1 MAMLWRMSQALPHD
15 QSDPPAGTAPAPL
28 PDFTHVRDWIFD
40 LDNTLYRADNGI
52 FAQID
57 ANMTRYVANLLGME
71 RDTARAVQKQLYRDH
86 GTTLAGLI
94 AAHGIDPEPYL
105 AFVHDIDLAGLHP
118 DPDLHRALARLPGR
132 RFVFTN
138 GCRNHARRILERLG
152 LNDMFEQVWDIR
164 TIGFVPKPDPIAYG
178 HAVKAGNIAP
188 AKAAMFDDIA
198 RNLVVPHDLGM
209 TTVWLDCQSDWSRQ
223 GPEFPVASAAHIDH
237 ETRELVSFLDTI
249 GI

>member
-1 MAMLWRMSQALPHD
+1 MSQASPRNH
-15 QSDPPAGTAPAPL
+15 STSGAGTA

-57 ANMTRYVANLLGME
+57 ANMTRYVARLLGLE
-71 RDTARAVQKQLYRDH
+71 RDAARAVQKQLYRDH

-94 AAHGIDPEPYL
+94 AVHKIDPEPYL
-105 AFVHDIDLAGLHP
+105 DFVHDIDLTGLLP
-118 DPDLHRALARLPGR
+118 EPGLRQALARLPGR

-138 GCRNHARRILERLG
+138 GCRNHAQRILERLE
-152 LNDMFEQVWDIR
+152 LDDMFEQVWDIR

-178 HAVKAGNIAP
+178 HAVAAGNIAP
-188 AKAAMFDDIA
+188 AKAAMFEDIA
-198 RNLVVPHDLGM
+198 RNLVVPHELGM
-209 TTVWLDCQSDWSRQ
+209 TTVWLDCQSEWSRQ

-237 ETRELVSFLDTI
+237 ETRELVSFLGKI

>member
-1 MAMLWRMSQALPHD
+1 MSPVSPHNL
-15 QSDPPAGTAPAPL
+15 SSPETGIA

-57 ANMTRYVANLLGME
+57 ANMTRFVARLLGME
-71 RDTARAVQKQLYRDH
+71 RDAARRVQKQLYRDH
-86 GTTLAGLI
+86 GTTLAGLV
-94 AAHGIDPEPYL
+94 AEHKIDPEPYL
-105 AFVHDIDLAGLHP
+105 DFVHDIDLSCLLP
-118 DPDLHRALARLPGR
+118 DPGLQDALARLPGR

-138 GCRNHARRILERLG
+138 ACCNHAARILERLR
-152 LNDMFEQVWDIR
+152 LDDLFEQIWDIR
-164 TIGFVPKPDPIAYG
+164 TVGFIPKPGPLAYDA
-178 HAVKAGNIAP
+178 AVAVGNITP

-209 TTVWLDCQSDWSRQ
+209 TTVWLDCQSEWSRQ
-223 GPEFPVASAAHIDH
+223 GPEFPVASTAHIDH
-237 ETRELVSFLDTI
+237 ETRELVSFLSSI